1 MSNTKFPK
9 FLYVKEEEADETHA
23 IGIDSPE
30 TFLVADADPSVHAEI
45 GSRIPVAKYQFIEQ
59 GEVSAR
65 AVYTGDD
72 E

>member
-9 FLYVKEEEADETHA
+9 FLYVKEEDADN
-23 IGIDSPE
+23 E
-30 TFLVADADPSVHAEI
+30 TFLVTDADPTAHARVGE
-45 GSRIPVAKYQFIEQ
+45 RIPVGKYQFIEQ

>member
-9 FLYVKEEEADETHA
+9 FLYVKEEEDGDT
-23 IGIDSPE
+23 S
-30 TFLVADADPSVHAEI
+30 FLVADADPAVHAEL
-45 GSRIPVAKYQFIEQ
+45 GQRITVAKYQFIEQ